1 MPADEDL
8 NDGQSLPDV
17 PEMDK
22 LTLLANEK
30 EMLGFYV
37 TGHPLD
43 EYEDKM
49 AELADCDSVT
59 IAEKEQGMETAMCG
73 VLTNIQRKR
82 NREGRPWAVGVLED
96 QKGSTEILVFAN
108 QYEGLAPELENDRP
122 VLIRG
127 QVRTDESAPPKIS
140 ASEIVSLD
148 NTRIQ
153 LPAQI
158 SLTVRLSNGA
168 GLGKEISAKLRTL
181 IDSKPGDT
189 DVRLRMLRQKEYLV
203 VYDLADRVR
212 GDKAFRQAAEEIC
225 GKGSV
230 EVLAGG

>member
-1 MPADEDL
+1 M
-8 NDGQSLPDV
+8 V
-17 PEMDK
+17 
-22 LTLLANEK
+22 
-30 EMLGFYV
+30 
-37 TGHPLD
+37 
-43 EYEDKM
+43 
-49 AELADCDSVT
+49 
-59 IAEKEQGMETAMCG
+59 
-73 VLTNIQRKR
+73 
-82 NREGRPWAVGVLED
+82 
-96 QKGSTEILVFAN
+96 LVFAN
-108 QYEGLAPELENDRP
+108 QYEGLAAELVNDRP

-127 QVRTDESAPPKIS
+127 QVRTEESSAPKIS
-140 ASEIVSLD
+140 ATEIVSLD

-158 SLTVRLSNGA
+158 SLTVRLNNGA
-168 GLGKEISAKLRTL
+168 GLGQEISAKLRTL

-212 GDKAFRQAAEEIC
+212 GDKAFRRAAEEIC